1 MVVRAGQPLVFLSV
15 AGQYPMGEIG
25 SVIISL
31 TSSHFFTKLFILK
44 LYHFTC
50 LQHAISIYKVGKIL
64 ANSTDLNKYKE
75 VDGGLE
81 VVKEK
86 PCLWFTTNPAPKNS
100 GLYSEYLQTSP
111 NTDKRRV
118 RFECEV
124 PETVVERWESLGKK
138 YMTAYWYEFFLTE
151 EENPE
156 WYISLKHY
164 PIQFVYNVHVDGQ
177 LVEDPKNELVGL

>member
-1 MVVRAGQPLVFLSV
+1 M
-15 AGQYPMGEIG
+15 
-25 SVIISL
+25 VIISL

-50 LQHAISIYKVGKIL
+50 IQHAISIYKVGKIL